1 MDIFYALRG
10 IFEISVLWFIFY
22 QLYRAFKDSRAAAI
36 LAGLVAIVLLGG
48 AILELTRATVLQAI
62 AGAIL
67 GPGTLLA
74 ILFQPELR
82 TALAKLGSHRI
93 LGKLWNRS
101 EDQSFVA
108 RVCDSVAYLV
118 SKRFGALIAI
128 CRTNRLSE
136 YVKTGT
142 KLDAVCSRELL
153 GTIFHPKTLLHD
165 GAAIINNERVVA
177 AGCILPVT
185 NKELK
190 DRSLGLRH
198 RAGIGVAELS
208 DAVVIVVSEETGT
221 VSLVV
226 GNMVQRDVSIAMLN
240 SRLTELIYHN
250 AASEQD
256 NKLSEDQAIQR

>member
-1 MDIFYALRG
+1 MEFLQVCRG
-10 IFEISVLWFIFY
+10 CFEIAVLWLVFY

-36 LAGLVAIVLLGG
+36 LAGLVAIVCLGG
-48 AILELTRATVLQAI
+48 IVLELTGATVLQKI

-67 GPGTLLA
+67 GPGTLLV

-82 TALAKLGSHRI
+82 TALAKLGSHRFF
-93 LGKLWNRS
+93 GKLWQKEENQ
-101 EDQSFVA
+101 DFVA
-108 RVCDSVAYLV
+108 RLCDSVAYLV
-118 SKRFGALIAI
+118 SKRLGALIAI
-128 CRTNRLSE
+128 ARSNRLSE
-136 YVKTGT
+136 YAKTGT
-142 KLDAVCSRELL
+142 KIDGICSRELL

-165 GAAIINNERVVA
+165 GAVIIYDERIVA

-185 NKELK
+185 AKELK

-226 GNMVQRDVSIAMLN
+226 GNMMQRDVSVSVLS
-240 SRLTELIYHN
+240 SRLTELIYHY
-250 AASEQD
+250 ASHEQD
-256 NKLSEDQAIQR
+256 SKSDAS